1 MSPRQPAPSHPPQAA
16 AGHAPPDNAAID
28 HALAEL
34 AALGS
39 ALGGM
44 DFVQGPGGNVSV
56 KTGNELWVKASG
68 RRLADVAQPGG
79 YSRVGMALARAALSG
94 DATADRELFA
104 KSPRPSLETY
114 FHVLGARVV
123 AHTHS
128 IGSMWVGCSRS
139 ARVPTQVQGVPVHVV
154 PYVPPGRDLALAIA
168 QIVTDDR
175 EHLVLLRSH
184 GLVAYAESAARAIE
198 LSRAFEEHVGWKA
211 LVRGSGLAAVLASYR
226 AAPVEP
232 TANGRVTRRLP
243 AHRYPSAVLQGQVL
257 FPDAAVYGSLQPVP
271 PGPLASATTSIDSRR
286 PLTLAAPDG
295 ERLLLARDP
304 GALEFA
310 TELCATH
317 DWLVDQLLSRNDAH
331 FLSADDAAHII
342 GLPSEQYRMSLAV
355 RPVAGA

>member
-1 MSPRQPAPSHPPQAA
+1 MSPRQPAPSHPPEAA
-16 AGHAPPDNAAID
+16 TGHAPPDNAAID

-39 ALGGM
+39 ALGGL
-44 DFVQGPGGNVSV
+44 DWVQGPGGNVSV
-56 KTGNELWVKASG
+56 KTGSELWVKASG
-68 RRLADVAQPGG
+68 RRLADVAHAGG
-79 YSRVGMALARAALSG
+79 HSRVGLALANAALSG
-94 DATADRELFA
+94 DAAADRELFA
-104 KSPRPSLETY
+104 ASPRPSLETY

-128 IGSMWVGCSRS
+128 VGSMWAGCSRS
-139 ARVPTQVQGVPVHVV
+139 ARVPTRIHGAPVHVV
-154 PYVPPGRDLALAIA
+154 PYVPPGRNLALAIA
-168 QIVTDDR
+168 QVVTDDR
-175 EHLVLLRSH
+175 ECLVLLRSH
-184 GLVAYAESAARAIE
+184 GLIAYADSAARAIE
-198 LSRAFEEHVGWKA
+198 LSSAFDNAVGWKA
-211 LVRGSGLAAVLASYR
+211 LVRGSGLAAVLARYR

-232 TANGRVTRRLP
+232 TVHGKVTRRLP
-243 AHRYPSAVLQGQVL
+243 AHRYPSAVLRGQVL
-257 FPDAAVYGSLQPVP
+257 FPDAAVYGSLQLVQD
-271 PGPLASATTSIDSRR
+271 GRLASAALSIDSRR
-286 PLTLAAPDG
+286 PLTLTTPDG